1 MSSREV
7 MKVNRSLLVA
17 LLAVLVVG
25 LLAPG
30 SWGFKYKP
38 EYVTVDGRDYI
49 YHRFTFNETDV
60 EKMAN
65 SRNTS
70 VGYARGVIETIWE
83 MAEGPGSSVGQFV
96 GRIYLGNTLYSWANS
111 ALENDEELG
120 LLIKSETDEGKL
132 WGLELLD
139 NTADCWQ
146 GLAEGNPVDCWLA
159 LLGLE

>member
-1 MSSREV
+1 M
-7 MKVNRSLLVA
+7 NRSLIVA

-38 EYVTVDGRDYI
+38 EYVTVDGVDYI
-49 YHRFTFNETDV
+49 YHYFTFNETDV
-60 EKMAN
+60 EKMAS

-70 VGYARGVIETIWE
+70 VGYAKGAIETIWE
-83 MAEGPGSSVGQFV
+83 MAEGKGATVAKFV
-96 GRIYLGNTLYSWANS
+96 GKVYLGNILYSWANS

-120 LLIKSETDEGKL
+120 LLLKSETDQGKL
-132 WGLELLD
+132 WGLEVLD
-139 NTADCWQ
+139 NAADCWI
-146 GLAEGNPVDCWLA
+146 GLADGNPLDCWIA